1 MGKQWGGTLAAK
13 ARASLALQLPTAC
26 WRCGRMVTE
35 AMRWDVGHLVDVSDR
50 PDLMADPNVWAV
62 EHAHCN
68 RSAGGRKGRAMQ
80 APRRLRR
87 TSKAW

>member
-1 MGKQWGGTLAAK
+1 MARWGGTLSNR
-13 ARASLALQLPTAC
+13 ARAMLAPTLPTQC

-35 AMRWDVGHLVDVSDR
+35 GMRWDVGHIIDISDR

-62 EHAHCN
+62 EHARCN
-68 RSAGGRKGRAMQ
+68 RSAGGRKGRAIQ

-87 TSKAW
+87 TSRDW